1 MKVILIIIL
10 NLKLFEYES
19 IKNGDL
25 KFWSMKVNVNITLEF
40 QIKIQKKGIKKYQYD
55 LKNTGIRKFVYKI

>member
-1 MKVILIIIL
+1 
-10 NLKLFEYES
+10 
-19 IKNGDL
+19 
-25 KFWSMKVNVNITLEF
+25 MKVNVNITLEF